1 VNIKKMGWQNKQQ
14 ECLRISEKK
23 MFYIMVTLPFEFVIV
38 SGPLKPLCGSVA
50 TWKKY
55 LYVHFYCG
63 YCPNSSSV
71 NEKYTNLKHYIISSV
86 YKKDPWDFFKATYF
100 VAVVWNVKGQ
110 WKAHQL
116 TFFLSLPGL
125 GGEPRIFLLLSFIFF
140 HFTTTPQC
148 SSTDTLRVTSSS
160 AQGTNFTLNPP
171 LLCGTLSGS
180 HSESSFI
187 NVIACCWCCTV
198 VSLI

>member
-1 VNIKKMGWQNKQQ
+1 MGWQNKQQ

-100 VAVVWNVKGQ
+100 VAVVWNVQGQ

-116 TFFLSLPGL
+116 TFFKFAWAGGWTQDLFVTFIYFLSLYHYPTV
-125 GGEPRIFLLLSFIFF
+125 LLHWHLESDQQQCTRDQFPTESATALWNTVRKSQWVFIF
-140 HFTTTPQC
+140 
-148 SSTDTLRVTSSS
+148 
-160 AQGTNFTLNPP
+160 
-171 LLCGTLSGS
+171 
-180 HSESSFI
+180 
-187 NVIACCWCCTV
+187 
-198 VSLI
+198 

>member
-1 VNIKKMGWQNKQQ
+1 VRINTPAYSSHSKVTKKFWAKVWILKKWGDKISSRSVCEWFPQGAQLEQASIVVADIRDKHSSLF
-14 ECLRISEKK
+14 CGRISEKK

-86 YKKDPWDFFKATYF
+86 YKKDH
-100 VAVVWNVKGQ
+100 G
-110 WKAHQL
+110 
-116 TFFLSLPGL
+116 
-125 GGEPRIFLLLSFIFF
+125 
-140 HFTTTPQC
+140 
-148 SSTDTLRVTSSS
+148 TSSKLH
-160 AQGTNFTLNPP
+160 TLW
-171 LLCGTLSGS
+171 L
-180 HSESSFI
+180 
-187 NVIACCWCCTV
+187 
-198 VSLI
+198 

>member
-1 VNIKKMGWQNKQQ
+1 
-14 ECLRISEKK
+14 
-23 MFYIMVTLPFEFVIV
+23 MVTLPFEFVIV

-125 GGEPRIFLLLSFIFF
+125 GGEPRIFLLLSFISLSLY
-140 HFTTTPQC
+140 HSPTVLLHWHLESDQQQC
-148 SSTDTLRVTSSS
+148 TRDQFPTES
-160 AQGTNFTLNPP
+160 ATALWNTVRKSQWV
-171 LLCGTLSGS
+171 
-180 HSESSFI
+180 FI
-187 NVIACCWCCTV
+187 Y
-198 VSLI
+198 